1 MIAVCVC
8 LRLVY
13 VIYFVL
19 MFFFSSRRRH
29 TRCALVTG
37 VQTCALPISTKA
49 SVRAQRPDALAV
61 RDRSPARTVD
71 PLYAA
76 DRAGAGTLGSVRRM
90 DSVLGVGA
98 ATESRIR
105 FSWRAAR
112 HDGSA
117 DRRRVA
123 GDHRAPLRRAV
134 RGAQAAAEDRTS
146 T

>member
-1 MIAVCVC
+1 M
-8 LRLVY
+8 
-13 VIYFVL
+13 
-19 MFFFSSRRRH
+19 RRRPPRS
-29 TRCALVTG
+29 TRTDTFCPYTTLF
-37 VQTCALPISTKA
+37 
-49 SVRAQRPDALAV
+49 
-61 RDRSPARTVD
+61 RSPARTVD

-76 DRAGAGTLGSVRRM
+76 DRAGAGTPGSVRRM

-123 GDHRAPLRRAV
+123 GDHRRSAARRVGQEWVSTFRSRWTAYHYKKKLRIYIVLRLCM
-134 RGAQAAAEDRTS
+134 
-146 T
+146 

>member
-1 MIAVCVC
+1 
-8 LRLVY
+8 
-13 VIYFVL
+13 
-19 MFFFSSRRRH
+19 
-29 TRCALVTG
+29 
-37 VQTCALPISTKA
+37 
-49 SVRAQRPDALAV
+49 
-61 RDRSPARTVD
+61 
-71 PLYAA
+71 
-76 DRAGAGTLGSVRRM
+76 M

-134 RGAQAAAEDRTS
+134 RGAQAAAERVLRPYAAICRSEEHTS
-146 T
+146 ELQSLMRLSYAVFCLKKKQLTLACRRYTIIESECPT

>member
-1 MIAVCVC
+1 M
-8 LRLVY
+8 
-13 VIYFVL
+13 
-19 MFFFSSRRRH
+19 RRRPPRS
-29 TRCALVTG
+29 TRTDTFCPYTTLF
-37 VQTCALPISTKA
+37 
-49 SVRAQRPDALAV
+49 
-61 RDRSPARTVD
+61 RSPARTVD

-134 RGAQAAAEDRTS
+134 RGAQAAAERELRRASWRERGGQDGEMS
-146 T
+146 GVA

>member
-1 MIAVCVC
+1 M
-8 LRLVY
+8 
-13 VIYFVL
+13 
-19 MFFFSSRRRH
+19 RRRPPRS
-29 TRCALVTG
+29 TRTDTFCPYTTLF
-37 VQTCALPISTKA
+37 
-49 SVRAQRPDALAV
+49 
-61 RDRSPARTVD
+61 RSPARTVD

-123 GDHRAPLRRAV
+123 GDHRAPLRRPV
-134 RGAQAAAEDRTS
+134 RGAQTATQRVLRPYAALCRSEERAVGKEGVRTCRS
-146 T
+146 RWW